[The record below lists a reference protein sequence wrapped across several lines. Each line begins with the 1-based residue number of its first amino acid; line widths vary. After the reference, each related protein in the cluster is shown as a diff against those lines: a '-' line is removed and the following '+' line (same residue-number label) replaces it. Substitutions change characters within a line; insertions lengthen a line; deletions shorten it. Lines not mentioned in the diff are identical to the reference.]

1 MSLYT
6 KRLEGTHVQDINCK
20 NGNSGELCQR
30 VDCEQGTHHSAT
42 LAARPHRH

>member
-6 KRLEGTHVQDINCK
+6 KRLEGTHVQDINRK
-20 NGNSGELCQR
+20 NGNSGELRQR
-30 VDCEQGTHHSAT
+30 VDCEQGARHSTT